1 MINDMLKI
9 LKIYTI
15 IIWQVL
21 AFATEEDFNV
31 EKVKNTYLEL
41 KDKRFLLLPHKGN
54 FLLPLSYNHKAR
66 ENSSRSVLL
75 NEFPERGRYNT
86 DLETE
91 FQISFSINIFS
102 DILGSDYDFYLGYTH
117 HSWWQVYNK
126 NWSRPFRES
135 NYNPEFFF
143 RKVYSVKGDS
153 NNIQLVL
160 NDMGYQHQSNGQ
172 IQELSRSWD
181 RIYIRQI
188 YSWKRLL
195 LTLSLWHRMSDDID
209 DNPDIQRYL
218 GYGELSIDYRFKKAM
233 AGIRIIPGDRYAGAE
248 LSYSYPL
255 QDNIRFFTKA
265 FYGYGNSLIDY
276 NNKNRRLGIGF
287 ILTDPRTLDYSK

>member
-1 MINDMLKI
+1 MISDMLKI

-15 IIWQVL
+15 IIWQVV

-102 DILGSDYDFYLGYTH
+102 DFLGSDYDFYLGYTH

-126 NWSRPFRES
+126 NWSRPFRET

-233 AGIRIIPGDRYAGAE
+233 AGIRIIPGDQYAGAE

>member
-66 ENSSRSVLL
+66 ESSSRSVLL
-75 NEFPERGRYNT
+75 NEFPERGRYNK

>member
-15 IIWQVL
+15 IIWQVV

-75 NEFPERGRYNT
+75 NEFPERGRYNK

-126 NWSRPFRES
+126 NWSRPFRET

-195 LTLSLWHRMSDDID
+195 FTLNLWHRMSDDID

-233 AGIRIIPGDRYAGAE
+233 GGIRIIPGDRYAGAE

>member
-1 MINDMLKI
+1 MINDMFKI
-9 LKIYTI
+9 LKIYTF
-15 IIWQVL
+15 IIWQVV
-21 AFATEEDFNV
+21 AIATEDDFNV

-54 FLLPLSYNHKAR
+54 FLLPISYNHKAR

-75 NEFPERGRYNT
+75 NEFPERGRYNKE
-86 DLETE
+86 LETE

-126 NWSRPFRES
+126 NWSRPFRET

-153 NNIQLVL
+153 NSIQLVL

-195 LTLSLWHRMSDDID
+195 FTLNLWHRMSDDID

>member
-1 MINDMLKI
+1 MISDMLKI

-126 NWSRPFRES
+126 NWSRPFRET

-195 LTLSLWHRMSDDID
+195 FTLNLWHRMSDDID

>member
-15 IIWQVL
+15 IIWQVV

-75 NEFPERGRYNT
+75 NEFPERGRYNK

-126 NWSRPFRES
+126 NWSRPFRET

-276 NNKNRRLGIGF
+276 NNKNRRLGVGF

>member
-1 MINDMLKI
+1 MISDMLKI

-126 NWSRPFRES
+126 NWSRPFRET

>member
-1 MINDMLKI
+1 MISDMLKI

-54 FLLPLSYNHKAR
+54 FLLPISYNHKAR

-75 NEFPERGRYNT
+75 NEFPERGRYNKE
-86 DLETE
+86 LETE

-126 NWSRPFRES
+126 NWSRPFRET

-195 LTLSLWHRMSDDID
+195 FTLNLWHRMSDDID

>member
-126 NWSRPFRES
+126 NWSRPFRET

-195 LTLSLWHRMSDDID
+195 ITLSLWHRMSDDID